1 MLVYLGNIS
10 FSFYMVHQL
19 GIRILG
25 AVTERVEMPW
35 QILMALSLAVI
46 LVGSIAVNRLYE
58 NPVAAYL
65 NRKLIRQ

>member
-1 MLVYLGNIS
+1 
-10 FSFYMVHQL
+10 MVHQL

-25 AVTERVEMPW
+25 AVSERVDMEMPW
-35 QILMALSLAVI
+35 QILMALSLAAI

-58 NPVAAYL
+58 KPVATYL